1 MRPGG
6 AALVLAAAIGASASA
21 DEGAVRRA
29 LEAATVVVESTGCT
43 GVVSESPQLVL
54 TAKHCVEGVAL
65 RVRLSTGDV
74 RTAWVVATNSASD
87 QAVLFL
93 EEPAG
98 VEPLELARRA
108 QIPGSVL
115 YFEGNPRRRA
125 GFQTARLDHFGRCP
139 SLPDLPN
146 ALFTSIDGVPGD
158 SGAPLVDAAARVVGL
173 VHGGARCQIATPANT
188 LARLVDG
195 VLGRALVEATGS
207 RPLPLPARVHD
218 V

>member
-1 MRPGG
+1 
-6 AALVLAAAIGASASA
+6 VVAAAVVAPASA
-21 DEGAVRRA
+21 DERDVRRA

-54 TAKHCVEGVAL
+54 TAKHCVDGVSPASG
-65 RVRLSTGDV
+65 STGDV

-108 QIPGSVL
+108 QIPGAVL
-115 YFEGNPRRRA
+115 YFEGDPRRRA
-125 GFQTARLDHFGRCP
+125 SFQTARLDHLGRCP
-139 SLPDLPN
+139 SLPELPN

-173 VHGGARCQIATPANT
+173 VHGGARCPIATPAST

-195 VLGRALVEATGS
+195 SSTRAGRGGRIAAAPF
-207 RPLPLPARVHD
+207 RARVHG